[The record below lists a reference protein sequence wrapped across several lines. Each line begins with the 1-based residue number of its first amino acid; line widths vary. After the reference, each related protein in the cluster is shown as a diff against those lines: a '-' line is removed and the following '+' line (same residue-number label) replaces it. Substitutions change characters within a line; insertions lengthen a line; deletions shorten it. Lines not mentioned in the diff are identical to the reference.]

1 MAGLSRTTGLM
12 LLGGL
17 LLMGLVWWRGTSDR
31 PASRTAPTLER
42 TEDGYR
48 MRFER
53 HRGTSA
59 RGSAT
64 LRLDPDTFAVHLRLH
79 GLRQGR
85 RYTVHLHRG
94 TCREGGGGG
103 LQLDPVTGT
112 AAGTGAR
119 RTVVPYG
126 DLNPTYDHLIMVH
139 GPDGHHVLCA
149 DVPTV
154 NRMKTRGKR
163 AEREHPTRDGRRAAP
178 TSP

>member
-31 PASRTAPTLER
+31 PTSRTTPELER

-53 HRGTSA
+53 HHGTPT

-64 LRLDPDTFAVHLRLH
+64 LRLDRDTFAVHLRLR
-79 GLRQGR
+79 GLREGK
-85 RYTVHLHRG
+85 RYNVHLHRG
-94 TCREGGGGG
+94 NCRDGGGDG

-119 RTVVPYG
+119 RTVVRYG
-126 DLNPTYDHLIMVH
+126 NLNPTYDHLIMVH

-154 NRMKTRGKR
+154 NRMKARGR
-163 AEREHPTRDGRRAAP
+163 SVRRQHPTRDGGRTGP
-178 TSP
+178 PSP